1 MRRGFT
7 LIELLVVLF
16 LVAIVVAIVSIIV
29 VNVIYV
35 DSRESVVTTPEFSA
49 KVGTFNGHSYV
60 HFTNYPMT
68 HTVLHDP
75 DCPCRLKAEQE

>member
-7 LIELLVVLF
+7 LVELLVVLF
-16 LVAIVVAIVSIIV
+16 VVAIVVAIVV
-29 VNVIYV
+29 VAANV
-35 DSRESVVTTPEFSA
+35 SNNSTTAVPAEKKFDA
-49 KVGTFNGHSYV
+49 VVGTFNGHSYV
-60 HFTNYPMT
+60 HFTSYPMT